1 MPPTA
6 PRSWRHPGT
15 WTLTAKLVASMLA
28 LFTVISVVAGAVTV
42 TTLDRHLTRQT
53 DDQLQNALRLL
64 PPLRDSTQQDGETR
78 RRGPGNEGLT
88 AQFGQVVYGQ
98 ATTSNGTQVRLTA
111 EQLTRLSAAGLGAQP
126 RTVDLGGD
134 LGDYRVAA
142 TPAINRLTN
151 AQVILVVGL
160 PLEPQQRT
168 LETITL
174 TAVLTGLLGLLT
186 MAAAGTL
193 MIRRNLQPLHRVA
206 GTAQRVSKQH
216 LASGQVALAERV
228 PAAYTDP
235 RSEVGQVG
243 LALNELLD
251 HVDAALNAR
260 HQSELR
266 VRKFVADASHELRTP
281 LAAIRGYAELTR
293 REQQPVPASVAHALA
308 RVESE
313 ATRMSSLVE
322 DLLLLARLDAG
333 RPLQQQEVDLTELVV
348 NAVSDA
354 HAASPAHKWRL
365 ALPEEPVLVPGDQ
378 ARLHQIVANLLAN
391 ARVHTLPGTTV
402 LTSIRREPGWVR
414 LSVHDDG
421 PGVPAELQAEVF
433 QRFARGDSART
444 RAGGSTGLGLS
455 IVAAVVAAHGGRV
468 ELVSRPGD
476 TTFTVLLPAPAGP
489 GASPAWAAQVGAP

>member
-1 MPPTA
+1 
-6 PRSWRHPGT
+6 
-15 WTLTAKLVASMLA
+15 MLA
-28 LFTVISVVAGAVTV
+28 LFTVISVVTGAVSV
-42 TTLDRHLTRQT
+42 TALDRHLTRQT
-53 DDQLQNALRLL
+53 DDQLQTALRQL
-64 PPLRDSTQQDGETR
+64 PPLRDNQDGDVR

-88 AQFGQVVYGQ
+88 AQLGILNFGQ
-98 ATTSNGTQVRLTA
+98 ASTAEGTQVRLTST
-111 EQLTRLSAAGLGAQP
+111 QLVLLSNAGIGAQP
-126 RTVDLGGD
+126 KTVDLGDD
-134 LGDYRVAA
+134 LGSYRVAA
-142 TPAINRLTN
+142 TSAVNRLTGSP
-151 AQVILVVGL
+151 VTLVVGL
-160 PLEPQQRT
+160 PIEPQQRT
-168 LETITL
+168 VEAIALN
-174 TAVLTGLLGLLT
+174 AVLTGLLGLAT
-186 MAAAGTL
+186 MGLAGTV

-206 GTAQRVSKQH
+206 DTAQRVSKQH

-260 HQSELR
+260 HHSEQR

-281 LAAIRGYAELTR
+281 LASIRGYAELTR
-293 REQQPVPASVAHALA
+293 REREPVPASVVHALG

-333 RPLQQQEVDLTELVV
+333 RPLEQTEVDLTELVV

-365 ALPEEPVLVPGDQ
+365 QLPDEPVLVRGDQ

-402 LTSIRREPGWVR
+402 RTALSREPGWVR

-421 PGVPAELQAEVF
+421 PGVPADLQADVF

-455 IVAAVVAAHGGRV
+455 IVAAVAAAHGGRV
-468 ELVSRPGD
+468 ELVSSPGD
-476 TTFTVLLPAPAGP
+476 TTFSVLLPAPDD
-489 GASPAWAAQVGAP
+489 ASSAPVWAPRVTP